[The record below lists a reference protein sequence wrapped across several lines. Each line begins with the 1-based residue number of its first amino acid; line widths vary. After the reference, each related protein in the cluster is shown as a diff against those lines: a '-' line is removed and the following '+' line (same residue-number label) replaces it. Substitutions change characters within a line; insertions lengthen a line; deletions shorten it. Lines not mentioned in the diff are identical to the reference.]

1 MAKSKNENRMGG
13 NNKGLGAWATR
24 LGDCFKVDEVPDGWA
39 TIRDIA
45 DDTGTSVDAIRKR
58 VDGMVAKGEVDKK
71 TFSID
76 TKVGIKLVAH
86 YKLTA

>member
-1 MAKSKNENRMGG
+1 
-13 NNKGLGAWATR
+13 
-24 LGDCFKVDEVPDGWA
+24 
-39 TIRDIA
+39 
-45 DDTGTSVDAIRKR
+45 VDAIRKR